1 MLRVVKTVRAV
12 VQSSMRYL
20 YLHRTHGLIIILFI
34 LQTVPGQSRAWSQ
47 ETTGE
52 EPRSRIDTAAAPGA
66 RLTPDSVS
74 LQGDAYLAEPD
85 SLQSPEESKEA
96 DHRAPASRPGGDHLG
111 FALGIS
117 GNVDGRGTPG
127 LWVGAY
133 GHDSAGNDAGAV
145 FILSY
150 TGDTLRMLLG
160 EHPGDRFGASLAIIG
175 DVNGDGVEDCA
186 VGAPGSDIT
195 ESTGSDAGRVYVF
208 SGSDGSIIYEVAGS
222 VTGKKFGQTLAALG
236 DTDKDGVADLAVG
249 QPSEVDTT
257 ESDLSVVW
265 ILSGATGRKRRKL
278 SSGIADD
285 RFGYAIASA
294 GDLDGDGVDD
304 LLVGAY
310 RDSHGGM
317 SAGAVY
323 VFSGASGSLIHT
335 LYGDR
340 LFGQYG
346 YAVAGGYDLNDDGR
360 PDIAI
365 GARFDDYGGGRSG
378 RVFVYSGFDG
388 RWLRTLEATQAGE
401 QFGSMVGFG
410 PDLDGDGVPELVI
423 GAVRAGADRLR
434 SGAVY
439 LYSMQN
445 DAAPQFKVEGEGKG
459 DAFGLAVVFP
469 GDLNNDG
476 VAEMIVGAS
485 GNDSGGLESGR
496 VYCIDGRTAETI
508 WMVTGTSTLKAVSKE
523 IATEGGVTGGTAA
536 AELDSAFLN
545 FAVYESHEVDD
556 SAGASVRRST
566 VAIYPES
573 ALGSGQTGWVYF
585 RVLVLAD
592 GTNQRVMITDDS
604 GLGPEFR
611 EAALASARGWT
622 YLAALLDGNP
632 VASWAVDSIGFAP
645 PSPDESAGV
654 PYSLRQSAD
663 STDVDTFSV
672 QDSLVQAPDSTIAD
686 SSHVQDSLVQ
696 ASDSTIADSS
706 HVQDSLVQA
715 PDSTIADSSHVQDS
729 LAQPVDPERADVDSS
744 HVEPGSKTST
754 VLEVPAVQDSSAAD
768 SGAGGP
774 R

>member
-1 MLRVVKTVRAV
+1 MLRVVKTVRLV

-20 YLHRTHGLIIILFI
+20 FINRIPGLVITVFI
-34 LQTVPGQSRAWSQ
+34 LWTMLGLSRAWSQ

-52 EPRSRIDTAAAPGA
+52 EPRSRIDTSAAPGA
-66 RLTPDSVS
+66 RLTHDSILVR
-74 LQGDAYLAEPD
+74 GDAFSDDAD
-85 SLQSPEESKEA
+85 SLPSQEESNEA
-96 DHRAPASRPGGDHLG
+96 QKRSSASTPGGDHLG

-117 GNVDGRGTPG
+117 GDVDGRGTPG

-160 EHPGDRFGASLAIIG
+160 EQPGDRFGTSLAIMG

-195 ESTGSDAGRVYVF
+195 ESTGTDAGRVYVF
-208 SGSDGSIIYEVAGS
+208 SGLDGSLIYEVKGS
-222 VTGKKFGQTLAALG
+222 LSGRKFGQTLAALG
-236 DTDKDGVADLAVG
+236 DTDNDGVSDLAVG
-249 QPSEVDTT
+249 QPSEVDSTDS
-257 ESDLSVVW
+257 EIGIVW
-265 ILSGATGRKRRKL
+265 ILSGATGRKRRRL

-294 GDLDGDGVDD
+294 GDLDRDGVDD

-310 RDSHGGM
+310 RDSRGGM

-323 VFSGASGSLIHT
+323 VFSGQSGSVIHT

-340 LFGQYG
+340 LFGQFG
-346 YAVAGGYDLNDDGR
+346 YAVAGGHDLNADGR
-360 PDIAI
+360 PDIAV

-378 RVFVYSGFDG
+378 RIFLYSGFDG
-388 RWLRTLEATQAGE
+388 RWLRTLDATQAGD
-401 QFGSMVGFG
+401 QFGSTVGFG

-423 GAVRAGADRLR
+423 GAGRGGADHLR

-439 LYSMQN
+439 LYSLQG
-445 DAAPQFKVEGEGKG
+445 DTALHLRAEGEGMG

-485 GNDSGGLESGR
+485 GNDSGGMESGR
-496 VYCIDGRTAETI
+496 VYCIDGSTAETI
-508 WMVTGTSTLKAVSKE
+508 WMATGTSTLKAVSKE
-523 IATEGGVTGGTAA
+523 IAKAGGVSAGTAA

-545 FAVYESHEVDD
+545 FAVYEAHEVDD

-566 VAIYPES
+566 AAIYPEA
-573 ALGSGQTGWVYF
+573 ALGSGQTGWVFF

-592 GTNQRVMITDDS
+592 GTNQRVLVTDDS

-611 EAALASARGWT
+611 EAALASARQWT

-645 PSPDESAGV
+645 PDLDESAIA
-654 PYSLRQSAD
+654 PDSSAPPAD
-663 STDVDTFSV
+663 STDVDTSSV
-672 QDSLVQAPDSTIAD
+672 HDTLVQSRDSTIAD
-686 SSHVQDSLVQ
+686 TSSVQDSSVQ
-696 ASDSTIADSS
+696 SPEPEIADTSS
-706 HVQDSLVQA
+706 AQNLLIQSPEPA
-715 PDSTIADSSHVQDS
+715 PPDTSSVQDS
-729 LAQPVDPERADVDSS
+729 LAQPADPVNTDVDSS
-744 HVEPGSKTST
+744 QMEPGSGPST
-754 VLEVPAVQDSSAAD
+754 DLETPAIQDSSAVD
-768 SGAGGP
+768 SGSGGP